1 MLVLGIE
8 TSCDETSA
16 SLIDEKNH
24 LLSNIIVSQ
33 NKIHSPHGGI
43 IPELASRQHILNIN
57 NVIDNVI
64 EKSGAKLDDIDLIG
78 VTNGPGLIGSLIVG
92 VNYAKGLG
100 ISLSKPVIGV
110 NHLKAHVFAA
120 WIKKA
125 ATPIMVSRFSFVIS
139 IL

>member
-57 NVIDNVI
+57 NVKFYNAFPIDI
-64 EKSGAKLDDIDLIG
+64 PPS
-78 VTNGPGLIGSLIVG
+78 S
-92 VNYAKGLG
+92 
-100 ISLSKPVIGV
+100 
-110 NHLKAHVFAA
+110 
-120 WIKKA
+120 
-125 ATPIMVSRFSFVIS
+125 
-139 IL
+139 